1 MAAAVGKQLLE
12 ANLELRQRHNSFLS
26 KYPVT
31 PSRVTPSSVPFPGT
45 EPSWIPELEASSPVV
60 HTKTSTL
67 NRAPSHSRRVSVT
80 PQALAALSEHN
91 TELLVQLTQIQ
102 DETSRANLDGKRKLR
117 QLEKE
122 IAGLRGELDI
132 AQERNGE
139 LEEQIENAEHG
150 KQMDD
155 KRREREAKL
164 KALRERACKAT
175 GEGVKDYA
183 PAHPFSGS
191 PTAPVK
197 TPKKRIPTAHTEGI
211 SSDKEDTYP
220 VVKPVPLDF
229 DQGLSSPDPRPISLG
244 PVSAGEFAVIS
255 QLLAK
260 IEELE
265 TANREMGA
273 ASRDRDE
280 RLRKV
285 TEEANAIRKAYEN
298 LEDEADDEDEAA
310 ASVRSMVFKRAA
322 ALRNSSSSGSLGRR
336 IGRERVQPNS
346 PLRGKGKEKE
356 RLSILG
362 TPKSGKTRRALSRS
376 LFEPPGIRDE
386 GEQADSESP
395 DDVRK
400 FRRRSHSRSGS
411 GDRTP
416 QLRFITPSMDDI
428 SGSDFSIVEDG
439 YQKRFTKIPPSP
451 TMKNKLRLA
460 SPHDALDLDLTCNK
474 PGPSPLSRMEAFT
487 FPATSSPPDSSSA
500 LRSLQSTLSH
510 RSRQF
515 QGHTLG
521 SELGSEFGEG
531 WDASAI
537 KDELLFDDDNII
549 NDDEEQTNPD
559 SNFSSSGS
567 QGPLISE
574 LSENPAVAAI
584 RAALDPRNQGKLLQ
598 QDEHILPLGS
608 LAGTPG
614 ETFFLLEHA
623 VQARPTVWK
632 EPNAERVKLALL
644 GRTRGHRVLPTS
656 ADVEAEA
663 VEGKNEDPWEDKY
676 EESGFEHSELEDA
689 NGGKAT
695 GRKATAGS
703 NPERPTVEQRNRSW
717 KRREAARERLERTAA
732 RRLSLDPGTGG
743 TFDPTPN
750 KERQNPLATIEEQGS
765 DKTLVKKREGTRDD
779 ALLVGGGLAT
789 NLSKTIVELWILLQA
804 IVIIVVFVYS
814 MARKGPRAIL
824 DAAEGRRPQ

>member
-1 MAAAVGKQLLE
+1 MAAAVGKQLLD
-12 ANLELRQRHNSFLS
+12 ANLQLRQRHNSLLS

-31 PSRVTPSSVPFPGT
+31 PSSVTPSGVPFPGT
-45 EPSWIPELEASSPVV
+45 EPSWVPEVEAASPIVPSKNPTLSRV
-60 HTKTSTL
+60 ST
-67 NRAPSHSRRVSVT
+67 HSRRVSVT
-80 PQALAALSEHN
+80 PQALATLSEHN

-102 DETSRANLDGKRKLR
+102 DETCRANLDGKRKLR

-122 IAGLRGELDI
+122 IAGLRTELDF
-132 AQERNGE
+132 AQQRNGE
-139 LEEQIENAEHG
+139 LEEQIENAEHE
-150 KQMDD
+150 KHMED
-155 KRREREAKL
+155 KRLDREARL
-164 KALRERACKAT
+164 KALRERASTAK

-183 PAHPFSGS
+183 PAHPFRGS
-191 PTAPVK
+191 PTTPVK
-197 TPKKRIPTAHTEGI
+197 TPKKRIPTAQREGI
-211 SSDKEDTYP
+211 STDKADTSP
-220 VVKPVPLDF
+220 VVKPITLDF
-229 DQGLSSPDPRPISLG
+229 DRGLSSPDARPTSLG

-265 TANREMGA
+265 TANQEMVT

-285 TEEANAIRKAYEN
+285 TEEANAIQQVYEN

-336 IGRERVQPNS
+336 FGRERGQSAP
-346 PLRGKGKEKE
+346 PLRGKGKEKG

-362 TPKSGKTRRALSRS
+362 TPKSGRTRRALSRS
-376 LFEPPGIRDE
+376 LFEPPGNRDE

-395 DDVRK
+395 DDAKK

-411 GDRTP
+411 GSGDRTP
-416 QLRFITPSMDDI
+416 QLRIITPSLDDI
-428 SGSDFSIVEDG
+428 SASDLSIVEDG

-460 SPHDALDLDLTCNK
+460 SPHDSPDLDLSCNK
-474 PGPSPLSRMEAFT
+474 PGPSPLSRMEAFA
-487 FPATSSPPDSSSA
+487 FPAASSPPGSSSA

-510 RSRQF
+510 RSLLF

-537 KDELLFDDDNII
+537 KEELLFDDDNIM
-549 NDDEEQTNPD
+549 DHDEEQTNPD
-559 SNFSSSGS
+559 SFGSSGS
-567 QGPLISE
+567 QAPLMNE
-574 LSENPAVAAI
+574 FSENAAVAAI

-644 GRTRGHRVLPTS
+644 GRSRGHRVLPS
-656 ADVEAEA
+656 SVDVEAEA
-663 VEGKNEDPWEDKY
+663 AEGKKEDPWEDKY
-676 EESGFEHSELEDA
+676 EESGLEQSELEDA
-689 NGGKAT
+689 NGKKA
-695 GRKATAGS
+695 AADS
-703 NPERPTVEQRNRSW
+703 NSDRPTVEQRNRSW

-732 RRLSLDPGTGG
+732 RRLSLGPGAGG
-743 TFDPTPN
+743 TFDPAPN
-750 KERQNPLATIEEQGS
+750 KERHNPLATIEEKDG
-765 DKTLVKKREGTRDD
+765 DRKLAKKREETRDD
-779 ALLVGGGLAT
+779 PSLVRGGLTT

-824 DAAEGRRPQ
+824 DAAEIRRPR